1 MINNI
6 DKVSSSSLQA
16 DKGWLRNLQ
25 IQQIL
30 AGHVNRLTNSISR
43 LLKKDTFKKT
53 QNPSVTW
60 NSFHDYYGNL
70 AEESDKHLL
79 LFRTLVL
86 YGY

>member
-1 MINNI
+1 MISKI
-6 DKVSSSSLQA
+6 DEVSSSSLQA

-43 LLKKDTFKKT
+43 LLKIGTFKKT
-53 QNPSVTW
+53 QNPSVNW

-86 YGY
+86 